1 MNTHLFWALE
11 AEDLLLSLRQA
22 GGRSLGQAWVPC
34 WLHPG
39 AGEHL
44 VEEGVRW
51 DSTCTLNCYRNLPG
65 QEAGSSQ
72 ACGGGVVVVVVVM
85 LFAQEHP

>member
-1 MNTHLFWALE
+1 MASEKTSRSLGRGRGAGRAVNTLLFWALE

-44 VEEGVRW
+44 VE
-51 DSTCTLNCYRNLPG
+51 
-65 QEAGSSQ
+65 
-72 ACGGGVVVVVVVM
+72 GGGQM
-85 LFAQEHP
+85 GFNLHLELL